1 MSYPARNTT
10 IFVLGFIPNFKH
22 VLPFTPFKR
31 IDIEG
36 SENTLP
42 AVSIYISN
50 WLTHSGFLNSKKQV
64 NILGSS
70 YPLLQ
75 RTLGLDTLSYFMD
88 NRFSAHFDRKFN
100 DKHRLPSPIT

>member
-22 VLPFTPFKR
+22 VLPFTQFKM

-36 SENTLP
+36 NENILP

-64 NILGSS
+64 NILGSI

-75 RTLGLDTLSYFMD
+75 RTLGLDILSFFMD
-88 NRFSAHFDRKFN
+88 NRFGAPFDRKMN
-100 DKHRLPSPIT
+100 DKHKLPSPIT